1 MSYKVFLV
9 DDDLLNLAIVKKL
22 LKSYFPSIDLVGEAS
37 SLVDL
42 GKKINVANPDLMILD
57 INIGHHEIFEI
68 FDDLSF
74 LPQVIFVSTNSS
86 YAYKAFE
93 IGAVDFVLKPIDVQ
107 SFVRAVNRA
116 VDKLERNKI
125 LARLKDTSIS
135 FKSDSNF
142 ITISSLDKHDILRI
156 HDIMY
161 FKADGKCTIIF
172 LKDGRKVCS
181 YKNLGEFDFLA
192 LRRGFFIKVSRS
204 CILNFEYVTR
214 ILKKDGLYCE
224 LDNGELISV
233 SRRKEDDVKLF
244 LRTYSEV

>member
-1 MSYKVFLV
+1 MFLV
-9 DDDLLNLAIVKKL
+9 DDELLNLSIVKKL
-22 LKSYFPSIDLVGEAS
+22 LKNYFPGLDVVGEACS
-37 SLVDL
+37 VVGLSV
-42 GKKINVANPDLMILD
+42 KINSFNPDLMILD
-57 INIGHHEIFEI
+57 INIGHLEIFEAL
-68 FDDLSF
+68 DDLSF
-74 LPQVIFVSTNSS
+74 LPQIIFVSSNSD
-86 YAYKAFE
+86 YAYRAFE

-125 LARLKDTSIS
+125 LTRLKDTAMSY
-135 FKSDSNF
+135 KSDSDF
-142 ITISSLDKHDILRI
+142 ITISSLDRHDILRI

-161 FKADGKCTIIF
+161 FKADGKCTVIF
-172 LKDGRKVCS
+172 LKDGRKICS

-192 LRRGFFIKVSRS
+192 IRRGFFIRISRS

-214 ILKKDGLYCE
+214 ILKKDGFYCE

-244 LRTYSEV
+244 LRTYSSA